1 MGSEFMNNGEQVSGS
16 VAIMSWR
23 VQTQLNVWV
32 PLRTDKHW
40 TRRTVFRS
48 GYPN

>member
-23 VQTQLNVWV
+23 VQTQLNVMGAPAHRQALDAAHGV
-32 PLRTDKHW
+32 
-40 TRRTVFRS
+40 
-48 GYPN
+48 